1 MMVLKGNLPPLGW
14 SHLLVNG
21 HFGWLT
27 DETGCGHL
35 WYGNARETPLTPWN
49 NDPLAIGGPEWF
61 LLTWQGETHSLFA
74 GGDGLPVTVTYGFGW
89 ARWEKQW
96 PGGTVRTTAFVPWDE
111 DCRILTVECA
121 GETGELRHIVTGR
134 PEVNYSF
141 AERLCLITT
150 QTGTSRTGWNAW
162 ETDGFRFSSQDPAG
176 DAKPLS
182 KRLVSV
188 SGDRL
193 SAFSPY
199 LSLSK
204 WRGLWVSGPASGYYG
219 AASVFSQVGL

>member
-1 MMVLKGNLPPLGW
+1 MCIRD
-14 SHLLVNG
+14 SLVNG

-162 ETDGFRFSSQDPAG
+162 ETKLQDTKTKWKG
-176 DAKPLS
+176 M
-182 KRLVSV
+182 V
-188 SGDRL
+188 
-193 SAFSPY
+193 SAFQVKTPLETLNRY
-199 LSLSK
+199 LNGWCLYQVIACRLLARTSHYQN
-204 WRGLWVSGPASGYYG
+204 GGAYAVSYTHLTLPTIF
-219 AASVFSQVGL
+219 SV